1 MKAGWKELLS
11 KRPVQVVCRM
21 ILGGI
26 FIYAAID
33 KIIHPLEFTRII
45 DRYKLVPDIF
55 INGLAFFLPWIELLA
70 GLFLILGI
78 FIRGAAVILTGL
90 LIIFLLALGINTL
103 RGIGGGCGCF
113 TASDLANPAIPKT
126 MGGVLVFL
134 RDLLFLIPGLIIIFG
149 PRKKKS
155 KYESDT

>member
-1 MKAGWKELLS
+1 MNARWQELLS
-11 KRPVQVVCRM
+11 KKPVQVLCRM

-26 FIYAAID
+26 FIYASLD
-33 KIIHPLEFTRII
+33 KIVHPLEFTRII

-70 GLFLILGI
+70 GLFLVLGI
-78 FIRGAAVILTGL
+78 FVRGAAVILTGL

-113 TASDLANPAIPKT
+113 TVSDLSNPAIPKT

-134 RDLLFLIPGLIIIFG
+134 RDLLFLAPGLIILLFG
-149 PRKKKS
+149 TKNKRS
-155 KYESDT
+155 K

>member
-1 MKAGWKELLS
+1 MNTRWQELLS
-11 KRPVQVVCRM
+11 KKPVQVVCRM

-26 FIYAAID
+26 FIYASLD
-33 KIIHPLEFTRII
+33 KIVHPLEFTRII

-70 GLFLILGI
+70 GLFLVLGI
-78 FIRGAAVILTGL
+78 FVRGAAVILTGL

-113 TASDLANPAIPKT
+113 TVSDLSNPAIPKT

-134 RDLLFLIPGLIIIFG
+134 RDLLFLAPGLIILLFG
-149 PRKKKS
+149 TKNKRS
-155 KYESDT
+155 K